1 MNKTACILYYT
12 DNRYDELAKCAVNSF
27 AKFHNNE
34 VDLYPIN
41 YTNRHDFNKSF
52 LYYDAG
58 DETYL
63 MQYIYAYE
71 LMRQKN
77 YSKVIILGCDTITCS
92 RLDEFLDDNTSDMFG
107 TLNYPSVE
115 QTDHFKTPVLVVG
128 KSSNGND
135 ILDVMNLNA
144 DVVCFNNPDAL
155 KCVIDLSIEHY
166 GPLSIQ
172 GGLNEVAIKGLFK
185 TNIVDFPYY
194 SSKVVYNARSKGVY
208 GTEMISK
215 GVLKKHGPPL
225 DGTPSPVKRWFVD
238 NDKLYTEDKKQIK
251 VWHYVEGLG
260 CQTDTRFKEL
270 VDDFKFLWFNKDTV
284 NFFKTNCDCGEFF
297 DKEYVLK
304 ARNI

>member
-1 MNKTACILYYT
+1 MNKTACVLYYT
-12 DNRYDELAKCAVNSF
+12 DNRYDELAKCAVDSF
-27 AKFHNNE
+27 TKFHSNE
-34 VDLYPIN
+34 VDVYPIN
-41 YTNRHDFNKSF
+41 YTNRHEFNKSF
-52 LYYDAG
+52 VYYDAG
-58 DETYL
+58 EETYL

-172 GGLNEVAIKGLFK
+172 GG
-185 TNIVDFPYY
+185 
-194 SSKVVYNARSKGVY
+194 
-208 GTEMISK
+208 
-215 GVLKKHGPPL
+215 
-225 DGTPSPVKRWFVD
+225 
-238 NDKLYTEDKKQIK
+238 
-251 VWHYVEGLG
+251 
-260 CQTDTRFKEL
+260 
-270 VDDFKFLWFNKDTV
+270 
-284 NFFKTNCDCGEFF
+284 
-297 DKEYVLK
+297 
-304 ARNI
+304 